1 MNADGSVG
9 NAGMGSAQNNIKI
22 CTNGHACQ
30 IFGNTRSWKKYM
42 QSAGMVES
50 LREDNFGKLWQIKGC
65 AELQYYYIQNISAH
79 NTQKTQN
86 PPKRASAIWCKTPS
100 LHQKSWVLTRA
111 TKTPKKPT
119 NTTNRITFAKI
130 MHVKSSQY
138 KKKQH
143 MVRKIAKKR
152 VSDSEANVH
161 TSKHAKVRNW
171 SQKNRQAVRKSN
183 AKNKATLRSHI

>member
-30 IFGNTRSWKKYM
+30 IFGNTRSWKKIHA
-42 QSAGMVES
+42 SAGMVES

-86 PPKRASAIWCKTPS
+86 PPKRASA
-100 LHQKSWVLTRA
+100 
-111 TKTPKKPT
+111 
-119 NTTNRITFAKI
+119 N
-130 MHVKSSQY
+130 
-138 KKKQH
+138 
-143 MVRKIAKKR
+143 
-152 VSDSEANVH
+152 
-161 TSKHAKVRNW
+161 
-171 SQKNRQAVRKSN
+171 
-183 AKNKATLRSHI
+183 

>member
-65 AELQYYYIQNISAH
+65 AELQYYYIQNIS
-79 NTQKTQN
+79 
-86 PPKRASAIWCKTPS
+86 
-100 LHQKSWVLTRA
+100 HQ
-111 TKTPKKPT
+111 
-119 NTTNRITFAKI
+119 
-130 MHVKSSQY
+130 
-138 KKKQH
+138 
-143 MVRKIAKKR
+143 
-152 VSDSEANVH
+152 
-161 TSKHAKVRNW
+161 
-171 SQKNRQAVRKSN
+171 
-183 AKNKATLRSHI
+183 

>member
-86 PPKRASAIWCKTPS
+86 PPKRASAI
-100 LHQKSWVLTRA
+100 
-111 TKTPKKPT
+111 
-119 NTTNRITFAKI
+119 
-130 MHVKSSQY
+130 
-138 KKKQH
+138 
-143 MVRKIAKKR
+143 
-152 VSDSEANVH
+152 
-161 TSKHAKVRNW
+161 
-171 SQKNRQAVRKSN
+171 
-183 AKNKATLRSHI
+183 